1 MRVLIEML
9 KKCRLLSFPLLSTIW
24 VSLEVSIKK
33 WYCKGKKLFLTC
45 RCVDKRERKLTVGNK
60 LADSTT
66 IHLTWLMFPDS
77 YFYRDCAQ
85 EVVKK
90 GALSCN
96 SRAASANMLE
106 LILTLSYIQVA
117 FYSSSVFI
125 IYLLIWCSHQVSEVG
140 IIFKMR
146 KLKVREVKWL
156 V

>member
-24 VSLEVSIKK
+24 VSLKVSIKK

-117 FYSSSVFI
+117 FYSSKC
-125 IYLLIWCSHQVSEVG
+125 IYHLSSDLMFTPSLWGRNNFQDEKTESQRG
-140 IIFKMR
+140 
-146 KLKVREVKWL
+146 
-156 V
+156 